1 MGKPE
6 GMHPNAV
13 SYIDDENND
22 MVFEVDLEVK
32 GYMIIGGKT
41 TTERDALTPVNG
53 MMIYNS
59 TVHKFQGYANGVWV
73 DLG

>member
-6 GMHPNAV
+6 GMHPAATAYV
-13 SYIDDENND
+13 DDET
-22 MVFEVDLEVK
+22 
-32 GYMIIGGKT
+32 GYMVSEIPLEGVLRAASKT
-41 TTERDALTPVNG
+41 TTERDALTPANG

>member
-6 GMHPNAV
+6 GMHPLATAYV
-13 SYIDDENND
+13 DDES
-22 MVFEVDLEVK
+22 
-32 GYMIIGGKT
+32 GYMVYEIPIESVLRAANKT
-41 TTERDALTPVNG
+41 TTERDALSPVNG

-59 TVHKFQGYANGVWV
+59 TEHKFQGYANGVWV

>member
-6 GMHPNAV
+6 GMHPAATAYV
-13 SYIDDENND
+13 DDET
-22 MVFEVDLEVK
+22 
-32 GYMIIGGKT
+32 GYMVYEVALEGVLRAASKT
-41 TTERDALTPVNG
+41 TTERDALTPANG